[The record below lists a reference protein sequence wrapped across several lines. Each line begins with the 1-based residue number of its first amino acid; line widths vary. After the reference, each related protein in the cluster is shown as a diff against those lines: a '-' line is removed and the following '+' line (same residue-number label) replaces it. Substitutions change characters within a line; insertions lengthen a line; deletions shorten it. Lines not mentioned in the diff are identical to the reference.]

1 MAVSGR
7 GSVPYLAWADL
18 AALVV
23 VREAELQNRA
33 DQSRAELRPRAWAWR
48 GVGAGV
54 VLLSAALR
62 QKTVRVSV
70 SRSPCLSPLLPSPQ
84 PLPSSHR
91 WASFRARGQIDFR
104 DRSLRG
110 DRDAKT
116 HRRAAIGLHSL
127 PCAPAPCS
135 LPGLQH
141 NAKWSREVAECST
154 PLAGATYLLG
164 VYLSKVLGLRL
175 GQLRRLGLAA

>member
-33 DQSRAELRPRAWAWR
+33 EQSRAELRPRAWAWR

-110 DRDAKT
+110 NRDAKT

-135 LPGLQH
+135 LLPARSAAQRQMVER
-141 NAKWSREVAECST
+141 SRRMFDAACWR
-154 PLAGATYLLG
+154 YLLTG
-164 VYLSKVLGLRL
+164 GLL
-175 GQLRRLGLAA
+175 E